1 MSNPE
6 KVLDFL
12 DLFGDWDASLAFVMM
27 GAIAVAFIP
36 FQKIDKKLITGAVLF
51 GAGWGIAGICPA
63 PSFTLIG
70 LGHYQVLYFIVAML
84 VGVWIH
90 HTNTFSYVVRDPA
103 TKACAIIDSVLDYD
117 PASAS
122 TSTIHADKIIAYI
135 KEQGLTVEWIL
146 ETHVHADHLTAAQY
160 LKAELSGKIAMSQK
174 IGIVQETFGAIYH
187 LDIKQW
193 NAQQLFD
200 YLFEDHESF
209 QIGTLKAYNI
219 PTPGHTPACLS
230 YVIGDAVFVGDTL
243 FMPDYGLAIGG
254 LLGLTG
260 AGGGI
265 LAVPAL
271 MASQGWTVAQAA
283 PVGLLAVTLSALV
296 GTFEGL
302 FKKIV
307 RYRAALWIALIS
319 IPSARYGVHLG
330 GIISPVWLTLAF
342 SLVMLV
348 VAYRIFFKKVN
359 DHTGVL
365 CKVNQTTGR
374 LIWNMKTALSL
385 GAIGV
390 VAGLLTGLL
399 GVDEFQAAAIDRA
412 VNYPRGVLEMRIH
425 QHPVASH
432 HCDTLQ
438 ALEHLK
444 DQPIYLICGTG
455 GRSALATD
463 TLQNMGFTQVKSV
476 QGGFQAWLE
485 QGYPVEK

>member
-1 MSNPE
+1 M
-6 KVLDFL
+6 
-12 DLFGDWDASLAFVMM
+12 W
-27 GAIAVAFIP
+27 
-36 FQKIDKKLITGAVLF
+36 
-51 GAGWGIAGICPA
+51 
-63 PSFTLIG
+63 
-70 LGHYQVLYFIVAML
+70 ML
-84 VGVWIH
+84 
-90 HTNTFSYVVRDPA
+90 
-103 TKACAIIDSVLDYD
+103 
-117 PASAS
+117 
-122 TSTIHADKIIAYI
+122 
-135 KEQGLTVEWIL
+135 IL
-146 ETHVHADHLTAAQY
+146 E
-160 LKAELSGKIAMSQK
+160 
-174 IGIVQETFGAIYH
+174 
-187 LDIKQW
+187 
-193 NAQQLFD
+193 
-200 YLFEDHESF
+200 
-209 QIGTLKAYNI
+209 
-219 PTPGHTPACLS
+219 
-230 YVIGDAVFVGDTL
+230 
-243 FMPDYGLAIGG
+243 GLAIGG

-399 GVDEFQAAAIDRA
+399 GVGGGFVIVPVLSKVTDLDMRSIVATSLMIIFLIGGVSISAHILDGFQ
-412 VNYPRGVLEMRIH
+412 YPVSVTLTFVLACM
-425 QHPVASH
+425 AGM
-432 HCDTLQ
+432 
-438 ALEHLK
+438 
-444 DQPIYLICGTG
+444 LI
-455 GRSALATD
+455 GRSL
-463 TLQNMGFTQVKSV
+463 MPFV
-476 QGGFQAWLE
+476 
-485 QGYPVEK
+485 